1 LTLRGVGSY
10 TFDAIRPQLAILL
23 IALSSCAMDSASR
36 TELVEFNAQVRAMRA
51 ETARLES
58 RLEHLEQQVAVSSS
72 RGLSPAKNAAVRS
85 PGAAPVA
92 PVTPVEK
99 EKSELPQLTVVKLK
113 PKKEAAPKINT
124 EVAVVEPPEGLLSE
138 LKAAAADSRENA
150 ASNDDAPTEMA
161 DEQYE
166 QGVSALK
173 TGNVEGAVKSLIS
186 FSAEYPK
193 HPRADNA
200 LYFAGIGQMAL
211 KEYENAEKTFHDALA
226 RYPAGDTVLDSML
239 KLAECRF
246 KLNRPQDARATWE
259 KIVAGFPGTAA
270 ATAASQRLASL
281 SAGKPASPE

>member
-1 LTLRGVGSY
+1 MTLCEVGSY
-10 TFDAIRPQLAILL
+10 TFDVIRPSLAIV
-23 IALSSCAMDSASR
+23 ITALSSCAVDSASR
-36 TELVEFNAQVRAMRA
+36 AELIELNAQVRAMRA
-51 ETARLES
+51 EGGRLEARLE
-58 RLEHLEQQVAVSSS
+58 RLEQQVAVSSS
-72 RGLSPAKNAAVRS
+72 RGSVPVVKAKPATPVV
-85 PGAAPVA
+85 AAP
-92 PVTPVEK
+92 EK
-99 EKSELPQLTVVKLK
+99 EATNALPSLTVVKLK
-113 PKKEAAPKINT
+113 PKKEAPPKINT
-124 EVAVVEPPEGLLSE
+124 EVAIVEPPEGLLAE
-138 LKAAAADSRENA
+138 LKTAANDSKDNA
-150 ASNDDAPTEMA
+150 SDEPVSVEIA

-173 TGNVEGAVKSLIS
+173 TGNVEGAVKTLIS
-186 FSAEYPK
+186 FAGEYPK

-270 ATAASQRLASL
+270 ATAAQQRLASL
-281 SAGKPASPE
+281 SAAKAASPE